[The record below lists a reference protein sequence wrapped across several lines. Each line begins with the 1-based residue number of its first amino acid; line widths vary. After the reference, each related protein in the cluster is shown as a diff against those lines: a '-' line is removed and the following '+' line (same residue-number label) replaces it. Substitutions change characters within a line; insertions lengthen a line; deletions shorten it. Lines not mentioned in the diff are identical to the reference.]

1 MRTGKER
8 LSPRV
13 RKNVEGW
20 RDERWR
26 QEERVNGESEVE
38 EGGGRAGE
46 EGRERPV
53 FMLVVT
59 EVFIAPPT
67 QRWEKRDG

>member
-1 MRTGKER
+1 MSQKW
-8 LSPRV
+8 
-13 RKNVEGW
+13 KK
-20 RDERWR
+20 
-26 QEERVNGESEVE
+26 

-46 EGRERPV
+46 ERERFV

-67 QRWEKRDG
+67 HRERVHCTEREEKRGRRQRC